1 MNSRLWGSEQALL
14 YLSSLIPRVGDR
26 GWLRQS
32 SLERQAEEQEKGS
45 QPGSTPAPV
54 STQSSASPLL
64 GPHRFLPLIRKGSLW
79 GSWQAFSLKTP
90 RQDQEPRKGAEQ
102 SEESPENDV
111 IEVKRKDC
119 SRKSCGLESQILLKS
134 EGMRGLRSVLWI
146 SNKEPVRHFP
156 NSTFRRVLGAAE
168 CGEWKVRTW
177 MTIQQM
183 TFGEK
188 ESTKAH

>member
-1 MNSRLWGSEQALL
+1 MSNVIWETIIL
-14 YLSSLIPRVGDR
+14 VGLGLRREIWAGEKEELGHTD
-26 GWLRQS
+26 GWT
-32 SLERQAEEQEKGS
+32 
-45 QPGSTPAPV
+45 QPGRAGRV
-54 STQSSASPLL
+54 KKEDKLGYSPKYD
-64 GPHRFLPLIRKGSLW
+64 IEQKAKGEK
-79 GSWQAFSLKTP
+79 SWKVNW
-90 RQDQEPRKGAEQ
+90 KGAEQ

-146 SNKEPVRHFP
+146 SNKEPVRRFP

>member
-1 MNSRLWGSEQALL
+1 MILNRRQ
-14 YLSSLIPRVGDR
+14 R
-26 GWLRQS
+26 GKNPEKLTEKEQS
-32 SLERQAEEQEKGS
+32 SQRKAWKM
-45 QPGSTPAPV
+45 T
-54 STQSSASPLL
+54 LL
-64 GPHRFLPLIRKGSLW
+64 KLRG
-79 GSWQAFSLKTP
+79 
-90 RQDQEPRKGAEQ
+90 
-102 SEESPENDV
+102 
-111 IEVKRKDC
+111 
-119 SRKSCGLESQILLKS
+119 RKSCGLESQILLKS
-134 EGMRGLRSVLWI
+134 EGIRSLRSVLWI